1 MPELHDRESIEA
13 RLARLLGRLNREA
26 YNRIT
31 DLLGD
36 PPRIENV
43 SESAWQEIQA
53 TFESALLPEMESIF
67 MQGANQMLDSV
78 SIGVDWDL
86 INTRAR
92 DWSRRYTYDLVSGI
106 NSNNRRVL
114 QESVSDFY
122 DQRLNLGGLQD
133 RLRSTFGPV
142 RAEMI
147 AITETTR
154 AAAQGEAAYVGELR
168 KQGAELVA
176 IWNTSNDN
184 RTCPICAPRDG
195 KQEGDGWEFPPPAHP
210 RCRCWLTYTVP
221 ELAPPLSTQTDGT
234 IIMPYGVIAPDVGMP
249 GSTVESLNTFLNKS
263 DGPLA
268 RALKGM
274 DDDDFEHSLLNI
286 NFDTDQWEVNKAN
299 VKFQADMF
307 LQESRYVVNYGHDYL
322 RDMIVRRAAESG
334 LQIDKMLDADALYN
348 RDYQYKARAIL
359 TTAEVGKVKL
369 TEAQRRRLNQA
380 AEGNYMDMVLTE
392 AQNRTSGKPPK
403 KIRGGGNAAMTPA
416 ARRAKREEFLEVLG
430 RLDF

>member
-1 MPELHDRESIEA
+1 MPELNNRDEIEA
-13 RLARLLGRLNREA
+13 RLARLLGRVNRET
-26 YNRIT
+26 YNRLSE
-31 DLLGD
+31 LLGD
-36 PPRIENV
+36 PPKLDNITEDVWR
-43 SESAWQEIQA
+43 EIQA
-53 TFESALLPEMESIF
+53 NYETTLMPEMESIF
-67 MQGANQMLDSV
+67 MEAANGMLDNV
-78 SIGVDWDL
+78 GIGVEWDL
-86 INTRAR
+86 INRRAS
-92 DWSRRYTYDLVSGI
+92 DWSRRYTFDLVSGI
-106 NSNNRRVL
+106 NDNNRRVL
-114 QESVSDFY
+114 RESVGDFY
-122 DQRLNLGGLQD
+122 EQRLNLGGLQD

-154 AAAQGEAAYVGELR
+154 AASQGEEAYANELR
-168 KQGAELVA
+168 RQGAELVA
-176 IWNTSNDN
+176 IWNTSNDAI
-184 RTCPICAPRDG
+184 TCPICSPRNG
-195 KQEGDGWEFPPPAHP
+195 KQQGDGWEYPPPAHP

-221 ELAPPLSTQTDGT
+221 ELAPPISTQTDGT
-234 IIMPYGVIAPDVGMP
+234 IIMPYGAIAPDVGMP

-263 DGPLA
+263 EGPLA

-299 VKFQADMF
+299 VKYQADVF
-307 LQESRYVVNYGHDYL
+307 LQESRYVVNYSHNYL
-322 RDMIVRRAAESG
+322 RDMIVSKAAESG
-334 LQIDKMLDADALYN
+334 LQIDKLLDADALYN

-369 TEAQRRRLNQA
+369 TDAQRRRLNQA
-380 AEGNYMDMVLTE
+380 AEGNYLDMVLTE
-392 AQNRTSGKPPK
+392 AQNRTSGNPPK